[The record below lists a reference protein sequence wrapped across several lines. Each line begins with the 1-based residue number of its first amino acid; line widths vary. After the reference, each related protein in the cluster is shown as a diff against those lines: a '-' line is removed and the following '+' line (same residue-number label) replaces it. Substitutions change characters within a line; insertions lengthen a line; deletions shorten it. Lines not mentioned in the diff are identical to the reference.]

1 MTSSS
6 NWLRSMR
13 TTTAMLLLLMTMVP
27 TTMLMVSIMPTPAA
41 MTVLQVRVQDR
52 TSLADKFN
60 NEETPNIIL
69 LSMTAGGIGINL

>member
-1 MTSSS
+1 
-6 NWLRSMR
+6 MR